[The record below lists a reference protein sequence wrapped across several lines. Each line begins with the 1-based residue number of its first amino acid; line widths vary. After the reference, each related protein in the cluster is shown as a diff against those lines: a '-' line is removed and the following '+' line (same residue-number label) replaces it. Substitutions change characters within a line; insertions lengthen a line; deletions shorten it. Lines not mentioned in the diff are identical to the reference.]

1 MDEDVEIRWEA
12 RYAIRLASRS
22 GSDPA

>member
-1 MDEDVEIRWEA
+1 MDEEVEIRWEA